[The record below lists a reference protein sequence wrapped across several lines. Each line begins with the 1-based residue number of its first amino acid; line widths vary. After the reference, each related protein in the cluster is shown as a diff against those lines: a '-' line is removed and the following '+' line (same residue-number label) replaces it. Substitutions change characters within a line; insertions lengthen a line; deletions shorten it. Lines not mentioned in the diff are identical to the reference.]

1 MKLVEIKSYEFKLTS
16 AERKQLRDTAEFLRS
31 IEIEIDKVIGDDCPI
46 SVESD
51 DYTGNDLWRAAEL
64 LDGIALDGYE
74 IE

>member
-1 MKLVEIKSYEFKLTS
+1 MELVETKSYEFRLTS
-16 AERKQLRDTAEFLRS
+16 TERKQLRDTAEFLRS
-31 IEIEIDKVIGDDCPI
+31 IEIEIDRVIGDEHCI
-46 SVESD
+46 LVESD